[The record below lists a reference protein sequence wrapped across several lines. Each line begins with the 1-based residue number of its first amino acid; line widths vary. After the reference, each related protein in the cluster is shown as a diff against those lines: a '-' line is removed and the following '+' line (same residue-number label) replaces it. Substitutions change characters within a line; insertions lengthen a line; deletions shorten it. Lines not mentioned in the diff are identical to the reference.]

1 MDITSFVFALI
12 ALTEEQKRV
21 FSSQLDPIISQYSI
35 SIIEVDDCTVCSAST
50 YDGID

>member
-35 SIIEVDDCTVCSAST
+35 SIIEVDGCTVCSAST